1 MVNHQVV
8 VEIFPSGSKWWTD
21 WLINALPLLLVLHW
35 RHASS
40 CLFFSVYLCF
50 VSTKYKGV
58 DDDSRYRRA
67 NYKAK
72 NHINREVGCKGD
84 SNSKH
89 SLKSDGQQQDET
101 STVPCTEKEKAWTWV
116 CSLSTC
122 ISETLWLWQ
131 GETRQYRPIW
141 SECDM
146 CENCHTLKHWIF
158 YDIDMPFFI
167 RCDKKQYQSNPTHGC
182 ANKCPPLGPCF
193 DAEDLVVCVYIVKGC
208 SAPG

>member
-1 MVNHQVV
+1 MVNHQIV

-21 WLINALPLLLVLHW
+21 WLINALLLLLVLQW
-35 RHASS
+35 CHASS

-50 VSTKYKGV
+50 LSTEYKGV

-101 STVPCTEKEKAWTWV
+101 STVPCTEREKAWTWV

-122 ISETLWLWQ
+122 ISETLWQWQ
-131 GETRQYRPIW
+131 GETKAIQANMERLWYVWKLPHLETLSVLWYRYAIVHKMWWETVLVKPYIW
-141 SECDM
+141 LC
-146 CENCHTLKHWIF
+146 
-158 YDIDMPFFI
+158 
-167 RCDKKQYQSNPTHGC
+167 QQ
-182 ANKCPPLGPCF
+182 CPPLGPCF
-193 DAEDLVVCVYIVKGC
+193 DAEDLVVCVCIVKGY